1 MTCGFSFF
9 SFAWHLC
16 SGSHEQPAWP
26 SEVVAGCHTG
36 ASGKVAEAAMGG
48 DGAQWETPCVQ
59 ALSCCRADRLS
70 TIFIY

>member
-48 DGAQWETPCVQ
+48 MERSGRHHVFK
-59 ALSCCRADRLS
+59 R
-70 TIFIY
+70 